1 MVETEPTISFGTLT
15 LEILKVLN
23 LLPLG
28 GIVPSRAYIVR
39 LIMSAWFLKSKIQLY
54 IKAYAS
60 KAELARSR

>member
-28 GIVPSRAYIVR
+28 GIVPSGAYIVR
-39 LIMSAWFLKSKIQLY
+39 PLMSAWFFVTLL
-54 IKAYAS
+54 
-60 KAELARSR
+60 ED